1 MRRARLSTTAELP
14 LWFATDRQIDLQHM
28 PSKNRPQMSRR
39 KEPSKDK
46 QALTVEES
54 QTSTS
59 RMPNATGVA
68 PSIVQEHR
76 EDAPAGWAEVQEKLA
91 ASSGLSVLLVD
102 GRQPPA
108 LVASNN
114 NSICHAFQSSLE
126 YVSLCDP
133 YCGDAHRRALTAG
146 SAIQY
151 KCHAGL
157 QCFTMPVQIG
167 REQNLA
173 AIGGRAFVSGADYRS
188 LVDRFRAGE
197 LNDLLGSKPFENV
210 IFAEAQR
217 LDQLSERLQKAA
229 RNFDAPAV
237 RSRKGTSA
245 SELRAPVGK
254 AGWGG
259 TSDRFAGQR
268 GASSARPSRGVA
280 NEREGGAPE
289 RDSKSSAVE
298 HDESNRAGIA
308 IETLDPAPD
317 LQQEVDRLR
326 GELEHRSHLAESLQR
341 FLERISSRD
350 PARTY
355 SAILTHSKELLQA
368 ERASLWVFDETSN
381 EISLKASAGF
391 ATIDFEASPTRL
403 GEGISGRV
411 LESERPLVVENL
423 EKAGLAPAP
432 AERNYRTKSF
442 ISYPITMGG
451 RKIGVLNVADKESG
465 GQFDNVDLSLLEI
478 IGPQI
483 AVALERAE
491 WQERATQFQLM
502 SITDP
507 LTGLLNRRYLEERL
521 TEELNRSQRYNYSM
535 SCLMIDID
543 DFKNYNDQNGHQAGD
558 VALKITAHA
567 LKATLRSADVACRY
581 GGEEFC
587 ILLPQ
592 TTLTEAGVIAE
603 RMRQRVTETDY
614 PYGKSQPLG
623 IVSVSI
629 GVSTFAKHIDTAES
643 IIAAADRALYSAK
656 RLGKNRIEFYVDNIT
671 RPLVR

>member
-1 MRRARLSTTAELP
+1 VTTDESQSSTLSTSEATAHGVL
-14 LWFATDRQIDLQHM
+14 TD
-28 PSKNRPQMSRR
+28 
-39 KEPSKDK
+39 
-46 QALTVEES
+46 
-54 QTSTS
+54 
-59 RMPNATGVA
+59 
-68 PSIVQEHR
+68 IVQEHP

-126 YVSLCDP
+126 FVSLCDP

-146 SAIQY
+146 STVQY

-188 LVDRFRAGE
+188 LVDRFRTGE
-197 LNDLLGSKPFENV
+197 LNDLLSSKPFENV
-210 IFAEAQR
+210 IFAESER
-217 LDQLSERLQKAA
+217 LNQLSERLQKAA
-229 RNFDAPAV
+229 RNFEAPAV
-237 RSRKGTSA
+237 RTGLVRTGSVSDRLPGTAGVSPAMASRSLANETEDAARKGQNPSA
-245 SELRAPVGK
+245 MKGRE
-254 AGWGG
+254 
-259 TSDRFAGQR
+259 SDMP
-268 GASSARPSRGVA
+268 AS
-280 NEREGGAPE
+280 
-289 RDSKSSAVE
+289 
-298 HDESNRAGIA
+298 AGIVTDS
-308 IETLDPAPD
+308 INPEPD
-317 LQQEVDRLR
+317 LQREVDRLR
-326 GELEHRSHLAESLQR
+326 GELEHQSHLAESIQR
-341 FLERISSRD
+341 FLERISFRD

-381 EISLKASAGF
+381 EISLKAAAGL
-391 ATIDFEASPTRL
+391 ATTASEVSPTRL

-423 EKAGLAPAP
+423 ERAGLKPAP
-432 AERNYRTKSF
+432 VERNYRTKSF
-442 ISYPITMGG
+442 ISYPITMSG
-451 RKIGVLNVADKESG
+451 RKIGVLNVADKVSG
-465 GQFDNVDLSLLEI
+465 GKFDDVDLSLLEI

-521 TEELNRSQRYNYSM
+521 TEELNRSRRYNYSM

-592 TTLTEAGVIAE
+592 TTLSEAGVIAE

-614 PYGKSQPLG
+614 PYGTSQPLG
-623 IVSVSI
+623 TVSVSI
-629 GVSTFAKHIDTAES
+629 GVSTFANHIDTAES
-643 IIAAADRALYSAK
+643 VIAAADRALYSAK
-656 RLGKNRIEFYVDNIT
+656 RLGKNRIEFYVDNVT
-671 RPLVR
+671 RPLAS